1 MQRGEDED
9 LHRRAGQARVED
21 LAVERARLDA
31 LAGAL
36 LEKVSFN
43 QEEAY
48 EIAGVPQTPLDPEE
62 EAKAAAA
69 P

>member
-1 MQRGEDED
+1 MIE
-9 LHRRAGQARVED
+9 LLRR
-21 LAVERARLDA
+21 ERARLDA

-36 LEKVSFN
+36 LEKETLD
-43 QEEAY
+43 QAEAY